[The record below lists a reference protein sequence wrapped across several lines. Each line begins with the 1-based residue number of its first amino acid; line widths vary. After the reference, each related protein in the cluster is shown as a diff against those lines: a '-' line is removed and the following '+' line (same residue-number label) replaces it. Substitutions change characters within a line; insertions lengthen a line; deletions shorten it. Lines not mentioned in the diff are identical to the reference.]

1 MIILQPFVAV
11 QNLIPHSQIS
21 IATAILVFCL
31 NFGGATFLT
40 LAETDFSQSLLVAIP
55 KYAPG
60 ADANAVQSKGATDF
74 RSVVSAAELPG
85 VLKAYSV
92 SVDHVFYL
100 VCASAAAAF
109 LSAWGMGWNDI
120 RKSKPNPQNATP

>member
-1 MIILQPFVAV
+1 M
-11 QNLIPHSQIS
+11 
-21 IATAILVFCL
+21 AILVFCL

-60 ADANAVQSKGATDF
+60 ANTTAVQSAGATDF
-74 RSVVSAAELPG
+74 RNVISAAELPG

-100 VCASAAAAF
+100 VCASGAAAF
-109 LSAWGMGWNDI
+109 VSAWGMGWNDI
-120 RKSKPNPQNATP
+120 RKSKPKPHDATP